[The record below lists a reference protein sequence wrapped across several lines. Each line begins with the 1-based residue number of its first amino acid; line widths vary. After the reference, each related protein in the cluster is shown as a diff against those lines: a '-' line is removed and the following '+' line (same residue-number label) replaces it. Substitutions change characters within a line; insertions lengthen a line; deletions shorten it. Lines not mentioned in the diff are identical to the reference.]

1 MNCAAQT
8 IRIKTHSYAAWA
20 LLLVG
25 LLSFGQTRAA
35 IVEILDYDLT
45 QVPAPLPAYTPG
57 NTFIYTDTG
66 PTSGNSFAIGISAW
80 SQTGADLGTG
90 NTFAQAT
97 AVHVGNITG
106 NNPEPLG
113 LGVCNANELPI
124 GNCTGDKKTRAMDSE
139 GDVDWLLVIFPEYM
153 DINSFQVT
161 PEENKERNL
170 TYFTGRID
178 TASDIAGLSPADL
191 AGFTAGSG
199 WNAGVDV
206 DLGKGKKAKKGQPA
220 VSQLATV
227 NVSHQYHVNALLI
240 GARSTTDKKGK
251 AKPSYITLTNV
262 NVSTVPIPAA
272 AWMLGSALGAL
283 LFGRRIN
290 RKAQPET

>member
-1 MNCAAQT
+1 MNCGAQK
-8 IRIKTHSYAAWA
+8 IRMKTNAYAAWT

-25 LLSFGQTRAA
+25 LLSFGQSRAA
-35 IVEILDYDLT
+35 LVETLDYDLT
-45 QVPAPLPAYTPG
+45 QAPTPLPGYNPG
-57 NTFIYTDTG
+57 NSFIYTDTG
-66 PTSGNSFAIGISAW
+66 PTSGDSFAIEIFAW
-80 SQTGADLGTG
+80 SQTGADLGSG

-113 LGVCNANELPI
+113 LGVCSANELPI
-124 GNCTGDKKTRAMDSE
+124 ANCTGDKKARAMDSKD
-139 GDVDWLLVIFPEYM
+139 DVDWLLVIFPDYM
-153 DINSFQVT
+153 DINSFVVT
-161 PEENKERNL
+161 PEENKERDL

-178 TASDIAGLSPADL
+178 SASDIAGLSPADL
-191 AGFTAGSG
+191 AGFTAGNG

-206 DLGKGKKAKKGQPA
+206 GLGKGKKAKKGQPF
-220 VSQLATV
+220 VSQAATV

-272 AWMLGSALGAL
+272 VWMLGSALGAL